1 MEARAYIV
9 HSTTVAA
16 WYRFGNLYGV
26 PWNFG
31 ERSAAGPVRLTSPH
45 RQVTC
50 QPGMEYGVL
59 GEYQR
64 RACVDVDGLGT
75 CRVKQQTRSTGN
87 SIGIV
92 HGTGH
97 RTGRVRS
104 DLPEEDTTYGVPR
117 GDLDCTEYMH
127 STGLFSLPE
136 GRKEQV
142 VVSNF

>member
-1 MEARAYIV
+1 MHDSCVVVVSISLLCVLCACSSIQILLSPFSVARSTGKEQNGGAGL

-31 ERSAAGPVRLTSPH
+31 KRSAAGPVRLTSPH

-64 RACVDVDGLGT
+64 RARVNVDVDGLGT

-97 RTGRVRS
+97 RTGRVR
-104 DLPEEDTTYGVPR
+104 T
-117 GDLDCTEYMH
+117 
-127 STGLFSLPE
+127 
-136 GRKEQV
+136 
-142 VVSNF
+142 